1 MVLCENLVVGDTKC
15 YKFGEKYM
23 GKFIKTEKKQIG
35 YNRNG
40 PGTYATVYTFENPW
54 KPSTNPLENIPSL
67 YAKDDVI
74 EVSCVEKKEKGGS
87 RKQKRKNRKGRKS
100 KKRA

>member
-1 MVLCENLVVGDTKC
+1 MVLCKDLVVGDTKC

-23 GKFIKTEKKQIG
+23 GKFIKTEEKQIG

-40 PGTYATVYTFENPW
+40 PGTFATVYTFENPW

-67 YAKDDVI
+67 YATDDVI
-74 EVSCVEKKEKGGS
+74 EVPCIEKKGGS

-100 KKRA
+100 KKRV